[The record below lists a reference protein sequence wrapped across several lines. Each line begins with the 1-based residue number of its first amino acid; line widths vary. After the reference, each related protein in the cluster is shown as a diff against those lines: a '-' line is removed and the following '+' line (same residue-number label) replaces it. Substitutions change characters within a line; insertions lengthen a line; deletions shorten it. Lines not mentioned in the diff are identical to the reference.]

1 MMTFYNRGRRAVKDA
16 PRRLWTPLVEFA
28 PGNSVG
34 DGEDQPA
41 VYSSASDLDAGLGVN
56 RTPLTWPVLGAVYA
70 VTLGLSSTTP
80 GFSANGQ
87 IQIAVAEPATLVSLP
102 GAASDASATF
112 TGDGY
117 VTQYLSSPVDAFYLD
132 KFGGWLT
139 DYLTV
144 DAGTDT
150 NNRTTRAD
158 TGYPAAILDPDP
170 TVGQAFQASGTID
183 VRMRCRRSDWAS
195 STNLATV
202 FNLNGNFGLGFYL
215 PSGGTTYQATIR
227 MERSDLWPT
236 LSQSNRVMTGP
247 LSDLGL
253 VNGEWT
259 WIRMTYDPS
268 NGVRIWTSTSGTSWT
283 LRATFPLTSAPFD
296 PNDRPVSGAFG
307 GTFKLGSSDRSP
319 GRGLDGDFSD
329 AEFYVNDTLRQTLD
343 LSAMTSSTALTWTP
357 AVGGEWDRETQTPN
371 GYYPVVTGATKPPTI
386 RVHCD
391 LDAPCPVQR
400 FRLIVDAI
408 VGVATVDSI
417 TLHMRDDWI

>member
-1 MMTFYNRGRRAVKDA
+1 MPTQTFTPGTVVPPTAIYGTSPDLNDDSLGTDDTPTGWPTGAKIAAVEWELTVTDEL
-16 PRRLWTPLVEFA
+16 R
-28 PGNSVG
+28 G
-34 DGEDQPA
+34 DGA
-41 VYSSASDLDAGLGVN
+41 
-56 RTPLTWPVLGAVYA
+56 
-70 VTLGLSSTTP
+70 
-80 GFSANGQ
+80 
-87 IQIAVAEPATLVSLP
+87 IAVGLTKPGERDQYDGATSQAGGTFS
-102 GAASDASATF
+102 GA
-112 TGDGY
+112 DG
-117 VTQYLSSPVDAFYLD
+117 VVEQ
-132 KFGGWLT
+132 FGGDPFDLFFLNKWGSWRT

-150 NNRTTRAD
+150 NNRTTQAD

-170 TVGQAFQASGTID
+170 TVGQAFQATGTID

-215 PSGGTTYQATIR
+215 PAGGTTYQATIR

-236 LSQSNRVMTGP
+236 VSQNNRNMTGP

-283 LRATFPLTSAPFD
+283 LRATFPLASPPFN
-296 PNDRPVSGAFG
+296 PNDRPGSGAFG
-307 GTFKLGSSDRSP
+307 GTFNLGSSDNSP

-343 LSAMTSSTALTWTP
+343 LSAMTSSTAATWTP

-371 GYYPVVTGATKPPTI
+371 GYYPVATGATEPATI
-386 RVHCD
+386 RVRCD
-391 LDAPCPVQR
+391 LDTPTPASNV
-400 FRLIVDAI
+400 RLVVYDAASDGEI
-408 VGVATVDSI
+408 TVDEI
-417 TLHMRDDWI
+417 LIEAECAGGIYRDGRVHLS